1 MKEKSQNV
9 SGVSQCMIKKAGVL
23 SRERK
28 SKTKCAQSFDHLILK
43 Y

>member
-9 SGVSQCMIKKAGVL
+9 SGVSQRMIKKAGVL
-23 SRERK
+23 SERK
-28 SKTKCAQSFDHLILK
+28 SKTKCAQSFDHLTLK